1 VSRKFLLIASYS
13 DSLLNFRGSLIR
25 SLLDKN
31 LEVHVA
37 APSLL
42 RDPVLK
48 SKLASMNVQIHEIT
62 LKRNRISPLSD
73 LLTIF
78 QIWLLMLRLRPDFT
92 LGYTIKP
99 VIYGGIAAWL
109 ARVPSQNSLIT
120 GLGYFFVESSGKP
133 SFLKRLVC
141 TLYRVGLSRANK
153 VFFQNPDD
161 EALFFS
167 LGILNQSDAKTCVVN
182 GSGVDTSSFDLV
194 PLPSRVRFL
203 MIARLM
209 GDKGVREYVAAAG
222 LVRNRYPKIK
232 FGLVG
237 WIDESPNSISQSEL
251 QEMQE
256 TGNIEFYGR
265 LGDVRKSIAESSVYV
280 LPSYREGTPRT
291 VLEAMAMGRP
301 IITTDVPGCRE
312 TIVDGQ
318 NGFLVPV
325 KSVDTLAAAMIQFIE
340 SPELI
345 TKMGNQSR
353 QIVVEKYDV
362 HKVNAIMLTEMGIA

>member
-1 VSRKFLLIASYS
+1 
-13 DSLLNFRGSLIR
+13 
-25 SLLDKN
+25 
-31 LEVHVA
+31 
-37 APSLL
+37 
-42 RDPVLK
+42 
-48 SKLASMNVQIHEIT
+48 
-62 LKRNRISPLSD
+62 
-73 LLTIF
+73 
-78 QIWLLMLRLRPDFT
+78 
-92 LGYTIKP
+92 
-99 VIYGGIAAWL
+99 
-109 ARVPSQNSLIT
+109 
-120 GLGYFFVESSGKP
+120 
-133 SFLKRLVC
+133 
-141 TLYRVGLSRANK
+141 
-153 VFFQNPDD
+153 
-161 EALFFS
+161 
-167 LGILNQSDAKTCVVN
+167 
-182 GSGVDTSSFDLV
+182 
-194 PLPSRVRFL
+194 

-325 KSVDTLAAAMIQFIE
+325 KSIDTLAAAMIQFIE